1 VWSYLQAEGFPASH
15 DEGSRVRNAVERILA
30 GTMARSAL
38 VAVLFGLFPAAS
50 LRGDER
56 PRPPSGEVRLGNGRV
71 VDYTIHFDRNSLRDS
86 VRVGDGLI
94 AVTSSGALLQFELPA
109 VRLVRERIDDEVTC
123 IGRGEGGAVLA
134 GLPDG
139 RVCRVDP
146 ATLDLTDVAK
156 LPAAPSWVG
165 WCRAGGNRAAGLV
178 GVTRKTKV
186 VEQDG
191 ERWDAPYSVVHD
203 LATAQTFALNQA
215 ATTFLLDREGRLWL
229 GADSGEWGGHVTRI
243 DLSTGTV
250 ATIEPP
256 PSREP
261 GEEASWDGIYGF
273 VELRD
278 GQVWAYGGTSHMG
291 LNDAEI
297 TRVDEAKAQTMAA
310 FDPPRDPQ
318 REPDPSRPRMP
329 ITHIVEETGGLLVFS
344 YSDVFRV
351 DTALKNWK
359 TAATLKIHYR

>member
-1 VWSYLQAEGFPASH
+1 
-15 DEGSRVRNAVERILA
+15 
-30 GTMARSAL
+30 
-38 VAVLFGLFPAAS
+38 
-50 LRGDER
+50 
-56 PRPPSGEVRLGNGRV
+56 
-71 VDYTIHFDRNSLRDS
+71 
-86 VRVGDGLI
+86 
-94 AVTSSGALLQFELPA
+94 
-109 VRLVRERIDDEVTC
+109 
-123 IGRGEGGAVLA
+123 
-134 GLPDG
+134 
-139 RVCRVDP
+139 
-146 ATLDLTDVAK
+146 
-156 LPAAPSWVG
+156 
-165 WCRAGGNRAAGLV
+165 
-178 GVTRKTKV
+178 